1 MKKTY
6 VLMALIGGVSVV
18 CSSCVTTPGVGCST
32 YSVSPTAAWT
42 GASYDASGI
51 PIFGYSYGRP
61 IYGYTPSG
69 SAIYSLSALTALCYV
84 PHWEPAT
91 WCRVPHRYPR
101 GIRRV
106 TSPPR
111 FPRGHQP
118 GIRPPMPQQGGMRPD
133 FGRPGGHVP
142 PPSSGFD
149 HGFSTMPTPGGMRVA
164 PVPRG
169 VSPHVAPLPG
179 VGGVEIPKPATPSGG
194 GRNFSTMPAPSGM
207 RVAPVPGAARPHVA
221 PLPGVG
227 GVSIPKPATP
237 SGGGRNFSTMPAPG
251 GMRVAPSPGAA
262 SPHPAPSPGVGGV
275 SIPKPS
281 TPDVRSKERDTSSD
295 GVSTKRTIFPLPN
308 GKH

>member
-42 GASYDASGI
+42 GASYDANGI

-69 SAIYSLSALTALCYV
+69 SAIYSLAALTALCYV

-111 FPRGHQP
+111 FPREHQP
-118 GIRPPMPQQGGMRPD
+118 GIRPPMPPQGGMRPD
-133 FGRPGGHVP
+133 FGRPGGQVP

-207 RVAPVPGAARPHVA
+207 RVAPVPGAASPHVA

-262 SPHPAPSPGVGGV
+262 SPHVAPSPGVGGV

-281 TPDVRSKERDTSSD
+281 TPDVRSKDHDTSSD